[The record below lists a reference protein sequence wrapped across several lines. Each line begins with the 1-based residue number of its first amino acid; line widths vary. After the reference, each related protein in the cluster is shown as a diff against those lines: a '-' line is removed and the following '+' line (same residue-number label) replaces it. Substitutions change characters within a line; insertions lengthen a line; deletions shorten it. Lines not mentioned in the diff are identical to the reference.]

1 MTNYNHL
8 GQEQRYQIEAL
19 LAVRKPVLEIASI
32 VGCHRSTIYREIRR
46 NGSRRSYNAR
56 KAQEKTKVR
65 HSQKPKRI
73 RFAPW
78 MKRKIVRLLT
88 VPKYSPEL
96 IAVTSRRDGQ
106 DFVSH
111 ETIYKWIWDMKAN
124 HERQN
129 RDYKKLYQ
137 HLRHGRHR
145 MKRGNLKDKRGIIPD
160 RVSIEKRPEIV
171 DKRTRLGDFEVDLML
186 GRNRLPGVLVA
197 TERATL
203 KTYLSKINSRSSVSV
218 ADKIIQKLSPVKHL
232 IKTLTY
238 DNDISFA
245 AHTRVNKVLHTKS
258 FFTHPFTS
266 QEKGTVENRI
276 GVLRR
281 FFPKKTDFHNIS
293 PKQIE
298 RVESLLNDR
307 PVRKFNYESP
317 NAVFLRKAVA
327 LIT

>member
-19 LAVRKPVLEIASI
+19 LVARKRISEIASI
-32 VGCHRSTIYREIRR
+32 VGCHRSTIYREIKR
-46 NGSRRSYNAR
+46 NGSRRWYTAQ
-56 KAQEKTKVR
+56 KAQVKTDLR
-65 HSQKPKRI
+65 HSQKPKRR
-73 RFAPW
+73 RFSDW
-78 MKRKIVRLLT
+78 MKREIVRLLE

-96 IAVTSRRDGQ
+96 IAATLRREGK

-124 HERQN
+124 FEGRN

-137 HLRHGRHR
+137 QLRHGRSR
-145 MKRGNLKDKRGIIPD
+145 MKRGNLKDNRGIIPD
-160 RVSIEKRPEIV
+160 RVSIEKRPKIV
-171 DKRTRLGDFEVDLML
+171 AVRRRLGDFEVDLML
-186 GRNRLPGVLVA
+186 GRNHLPGLLVA

-203 KTYLSKINSRSSVSV
+203 KTYLSKINSRSSKLV
-218 ADKIIQKLSPVKHL
+218 ADKIIQKLKPLKPW

-245 AHTRVNKVLHTKS
+245 AHNRVNQALKTKS
-258 FFTHPFTS
+258 YFTHPYTS

-281 FFPKKTDFHNIS
+281 FFPKKTDFNSIS
-293 PKQIE
+293 PQQVK
-298 RVESLLNDR
+298 RVENLLNDR